1 MTPAEPAGLGVVAA
15 RRDDLP
21 AILALEQSG
30 FRPEEQW
37 SERSWTGEL
46 LGEGRT
52 VLLARADQTFGVIA
66 LRTTGELADLHRLVV
81 APGHRRSGIGAAL
94 TEAGLRAVRHLG
106 AHAVVLEVDYD
117 NEAAIALYQRVGFEQ
132 LTARRNYYG
141 PGRDAL
147 ILKLYDLPGWPERY
161 AAQIRERQQEE
172 QEAARAPRP
181 VQPPAEAPETSPE
194 PDDVQ
199 EHP

>member
-1 MTPAEPAGLGVVAA
+1 MSKLAVNIVAA

-21 AILALEQSG
+21 AILALERAG
-30 FRPEEQW
+30 FGVDEQW
-37 SERSWTGEL
+37 SERSWSGEL

-52 VLLARADQTFGVIA
+52 VLLARAEQTHGVIA

-81 APGHRRSGIGAAL
+81 APDHRRSGLGLAL
-94 TEAGLRAVRHLG
+94 TMAGLEAVRHSG
-106 AHAVVLEVDYD
+106 AQAVILEVDYD

-132 LTARRNYYG
+132 LTARRDYYG

-147 ILKLYDLPGWPERY
+147 ILKLYDLPGWPERL
-161 AAQIRERQQEE
+161 AAQAREEERQRQHDEL
-172 QEAARAPRP
+172 ALPP
-181 VQPPAEAPETSPE
+181 VTR
-194 PDDVQ
+194 PDDDPQ